1 MPAAFSYVKTAPAS
15 PLYPRALGLVLV
27 GCYAL
32 LLGGGG
38 TLAEPA
44 MLVFAD
50 TVDAP
55 GAAER
60 SPLRRNLLIA
70 TTAAGVAVRASPL
83 ALALASSPLE
93 RVQTSSTLRPTVA
106 ASSYLRLQP
115 QALLRLQVGLLLSL
129 LKLLLHLSFLALLL
143 PFAAVAGALSTQA
156 RPRSLALPHDHR
168 SLALP
173 HDHHATPRA
182 SQRLPHAAC
191 FTPLAHA
198 ACPTPLLCGST
209 LSEVKITCLHPRQR

>member
-1 MPAAFSYVKTAPAS
+1 M
-15 PLYPRALGLVLV
+15 
-27 GCYAL
+27 
-32 LLGGGG
+32 
-38 TLAEPA
+38 AEPA

-129 LKLLLHLSFLALLL
+129 LKLLLQGGRTLRRRLA
-143 PFAAVAGALSTQA
+143 A
-156 RPRSLALPHDHR
+156 
-168 SLALP
+168 
-173 HDHHATPRA
+173 
-182 SQRLPHAAC
+182 
-191 FTPLAHA
+191 
-198 ACPTPLLCGST
+198 LCGTGVHLHLELDEHGLDT
-209 LSEVKITCLHPRQR
+209 LHTLGHA